1 MKVRGRMNNIIF
13 TTKYQPLCCLQ
24 AIQCQ
29 TNLKSCK
36 IRIYFIESSLHTV
49 PGPIRPSRRTTAA
62 MKTKNPF
69 DGRPYQLNIG
79 KEVTFL
85 GPRSSF

>member
-1 MKVRGRMNNIIF
+1 MLLAGN
-13 TTKYQPLCCLQ
+13 
-24 AIQCQ
+24 
-29 TNLKSCK
+29 TNLKQIKKYNLACALTCK